1 MSSFRRALKFAPLG
15 ALASLITLGIAGA
28 APPAPV
34 AAAQVP
40 AAAPVRSAFAPHA
53 MVAAANPMAVEAGL
67 KVLRGGGSAVDAA
80 VAVQAT
86 LGLVE
91 PQSSGLG
98 GGSFMVFYDAK
109 THKVT
114 AYNGRE
120 RAPAGATPD
129 MFLNPDGTPMNH
141 GAAMVSGRSAGVP
154 GAIAMLHLAQSQ
166 HGRLKW
172 SQLFAEPERL
182 ADQGFPVPGRM
193 AAAAASRAPQAQT
206 PDAVAYFTK
215 PDGTRYKQGDIIRNP
230 AYAATLR
237 KLAAEG
243 PKAILEGP
251 IAAAI
256 VAKLRQGPVPGSM
269 TLEDLK
275 SYRPES
281 GPALCRPYRQ
291 YEVCTPPAPSGGP
304 SVLEALGIL
313 SHTDIAAHG
322 PTDPQGWYLFA
333 QASRLMYADRDRY
346 MGDPEFVKTPTEG
359 LLDPAYTAERAT
371 LIGAVAGPPPPPG
384 KPRGAPDFGPDHTL
398 EPGGTTHFTVVDA
411 AGNVVSMTTTVES
424 IFGDGRMV
432 AGFFLNNQLTDFS
445 FSPKQSD
452 GAPAANAVAPRKRPR
467 SAMSPTIILDR
478 QGRFVAAVGSPGGPA
493 IVAYDLKAV
502 VGMVDW
508 KLSLQ
513 QAIELP
519 NMIAAG
525 NFYATEPDK
534 YPPAVVAGLA
544 AKGMK
549 LTGGFGAEAS
559 GLHGIEKVPG
569 GLRGAADPRREGISK
584 GY

>member
-1 MSSFRRALKFAPLG
+1 VSPFRRALPFAF
-15 ALASLITLGIAGA
+15 ASLLTLGLAGA

-34 AAAQVP
+34 ATAT
-40 AAAPVRSAFAPHA
+40 APTSEKSAFAPHA

-67 KVLRGGGSAVDAA
+67 KVLRAGGSAVDAA

-98 GGSFMVFYDAK
+98 GGAFMVFYHAK

-120 RAPAGATPD
+120 TAPAGATPD
-129 MFLNPDGTPMNH
+129 MFLTPDGRLMDRGT
-141 GAAMVSGRSAGVP
+141 AMTSGRSAGVP

-166 HGRLKW
+166 HGKLKW
-172 SQLFAEPERL
+172 SELFGEPERL
-182 ADQGFPVPGRM
+182 ADQGFPAPGRM
-193 AAAAASRAPQAQT
+193 AASAASRAPQAQT
-206 PDAVAYFTK
+206 PDAAAYFTK
-215 PDGTRYKQGDIIRNP
+215 PDGTRIKQGDIVRNP

-243 PKAILEGP
+243 PKALLEGA
-251 IAAAI
+251 IAEQI
-256 VAKLRQGPVPGSM
+256 VAKLHQGPIPGSM
-269 TLEDLK
+269 TLADLK
-275 SYRPES
+275 GYKPKS
-281 GPALCRPYRQ
+281 GPALCRPYRI
-291 YEVCTPPAPSGGP
+291 YIVCTPPAPSGGP

-333 QASRLMYADRDRY
+333 QASRMMYADRDRY
-346 MGDPEFVKTPTEG
+346 LGDPDFVKVPTEG
-359 LLDPAYTAERAT
+359 LLDPAYTAERAR
-371 LIGAVAGPPPPPG
+371 LIGPVAGPPPAPG
-384 KPRGAPDFGPDHTL
+384 KPRGAPNFGPDHTR
-398 EPGGTTHFTVVDA
+398 EPGGTTHFTIVDA
-411 AGNVVSMTTTVES
+411 EGNVVSMTTTVES

-445 FSPKQSD
+445 FAPKQSD
-452 GAPAANAVAPRKRPR
+452 GTPAANAVAPGKRPR

-502 VGMVDW
+502 VGLVDW
-508 KLSLQ
+508 KLTLQ

-525 NFYATEPDK
+525 NFYATEPEK

-549 LTGGFGAEAS
+549 LSSGFGAEAS
-559 GLHGIEKVPG
+559 GLHGIEKVKG

>member
-1 MSSFRRALKFAPLG
+1 MPSFRRALPF
-15 ALASLITLGIAGA
+15 ALAGVLSLGLA
-28 APPAPV
+28 
-34 AAAQVP
+34 
-40 AAAPVRSAFAPHA
+40 AAAPQAQPAASTVPVANERSAFAPHA

-67 KVLRGGGSAVDAA
+67 KVLRAGGSAVDAA

-109 THKVT
+109 TKKVT

-120 RAPAGATPD
+120 TAPMGATPD
-129 MFLNPDGTPMNH
+129 MFLGPDGRPMDR
-141 GAAMVSGRSAGVP
+141 GTAMTSGRSAGVP
-154 GAIAMLHLAQSQ
+154 GAIAMLHLAQQQ
-166 HGRLKW
+166 HGKLAWKD
-172 SQLFAEPERL
+172 LFGEAERL
-182 ADQGFPVPGRM
+182 ADGGFPAPGRM
-193 AAAAASRAPQAQT
+193 AASAASRAPQAQT

-215 PDGTRYKQGDIIRNP
+215 PDGTKIRQGDIVRNP

-251 IAAAI
+251 IAEQI
-256 VAKLRQGPVPGSM
+256 VAKLHQGPIPGTM
-269 TLEDLK
+269 TLADLK
-275 SYRPES
+275 AYKPKAEA
-281 GPALCRPYRQ
+281 ALCRPYRA
-291 YEVCTPPAPSGGP
+291 YVVCTPGAPSGGP

-313 SHTDIAAHG
+313 SNTDIAKHG

-346 MGDPEFVKTPTEG
+346 LGDPDFVKVPTDG
-359 LLDPAYTAERAT
+359 LLDPAYTAARAK
-371 LIGAVAGPPPPPG
+371 LIGPVAGPAPLPG
-384 KPRGAPDFGPDHTL
+384 KPKGAPNFGPDHTL
-398 EPGGTTHFTVVDA
+398 EPGGTTHFVVVDQW
-411 AGNVVSMTTTVES
+411 GNVVSMTTTVES

-432 AGFFLNNQLTDFS
+432 GGFFLNNQLTDFS

-452 GAPAANAVAPRKRPR
+452 GTPAANAVAPGKRPR
-467 SAMSPTIILDR
+467 SAMSPTIILDKA
-478 QGRFVAAVGSPGGPA
+478 GNFVAAVGSPGGPA

-502 VGMVDW
+502 VALVDW
-508 KLSLQ
+508 KLDIQ
-513 QAIELP
+513 QAVELP

-525 NFYATEPDK
+525 TVYATEPAK
-534 YPPAVVAGLA
+534 FAPGVAEALA

-549 LTGGFGAEAS
+549 LSGGFGAEAS
-559 GLHGIEKVPG
+559 GLHGVQKVKG
-569 GLRGAADPRREGISK
+569 GYQGAADPRREGTSR